1 VVQPETPVDALFVGW
16 EKQENLGLR
25 YVMAYLNA
33 HGLRAELAPFS
44 PLRPDGIQEAAAR
57 WRPALIGFSI
67 IFQYTLRE
75 FAEAMRRLRQ
85 GGVTAHFTAGGH
97 FPSLCPEQTLR
108 ELQPL
113 DSVVCF
119 EGEATALELL
129 RKLDRREEWGS
140 IRGLAYRDGGGVV
153 VNPPRPLIADLDSLP
168 WPVRGESP
176 QTCRGIPAAPMLAS
190 RGCLHD
196 CTFCSIRQFYGAAPG
211 ALRRTRSPRDVVAE
225 MRSLFLRQG
234 VRIFLFQDDDFAA
247 RTVHQR
253 RWVEEFLS
261 ELDARGLTGRIAWK
275 ISCRVDDVEE
285 ELMRECRRR
294 GLLAVYLGVE
304 SGTPE
309 GLRTLGK
316 RVSVEQNLQ
325 ALRTLKQ
332 AGLDYDMG
340 FMLFDP
346 DSSFAT
352 LRANLRFLRR
362 VAEVEGPPISFVK
375 MLPLAGTA
383 IQARL
388 AAENRLTG
396 DSLRPDYN
404 FLDRRLDYFYLFVI
418 LNFSRRNSDPEGL
431 VESLRQAYFDSVLVR
446 AFDLDPRGESYQA
459 ALRGVVDRANHS
471 ALDVLETA
479 LDLFEQ
485 CPDARA
491 AAIRWHEVQPLAAM
505 ERRAEGQIL
514 AELDSVLEEFNPALA
529 MAFRRSGVESAED
542 EECEEMGIL
551 AGS

>member
-1 VVQPETPVDALFVGW
+1 
-16 EKQENLGLR
+16 
-25 YVMAYLNA
+25 MAYLKS
-33 HGLRAELAPFS
+33 HGLRTELAPFS
-44 PLRPDGIQEAAAR
+44 PLRPDGILEAAAC

-67 IFQYTLRE
+67 IFQYNLRE
-75 FAEAMRRLRQ
+75 FAEAMSRLRR

-97 FPSLCPEQTLR
+97 FPSLCPEQTLL

-129 RKLDRREEWGS
+129 RKLDRREEWAS
-140 IRGLAYRDGGGVV
+140 IPGLAYRDGGRVV

-176 QTCRGIPAAPMLAS
+176 QICRGIPAAPMLAS

-196 CTFCSIRQFYGAAPG
+196 CSFCSIRQFYGAAPG

-225 MRSLFLRQG
+225 MSSLWRRQG

-247 RTVHQR
+247 RTIHQR

-261 ELDARGLTGRIAWK
+261 ELDAGGLTGRIAWK

-285 ELMRECRRR
+285 GLMRECRRR

-304 SGTPE
+304 SGNSE
-309 GLRTLGK
+309 GLHTLGK

-325 ALRTLKQ
+325 ALRALRQ
-332 AGLDYDMG
+332 AGLHYDMG

-346 DSSFAT
+346 DSSFGSV
-352 LRANLRFLRR
+352 RENLKFLRS
-362 VAEVEGPPISFVK
+362 VAKMEGPPISFVK

-396 DSLRPDYN
+396 DQLRPDYN

-418 LNFSRRNSDPEGL
+418 LNFSWRNSDPAGL
-431 VESLRQAYFDSVLVR
+431 VERLRQAYFDSVLVQ
-446 AFDLDPRGESYQA
+446 AFDLDPRGASYQA
-459 ALRGVVDRANHS
+459 ALRRVIDGANRS
-471 ALDVLETA
+471 VLDILETA
-479 LDLFEQ
+479 LGLFEES
-485 CPDARA
+485 PDAETA
-491 AAIRWHEVQPLAAM
+491 AMRWDEVRPLAAM
-505 ERRAEGQIL
+505 EHRAEKQIL
-514 AELDSVLEEFNPALA
+514 ADLDAVLEEYNPDLA
-529 MAFRRSGVESAED
+529 MTFRLSDVESVED
-542 EECEEMGIL
+542 EEVEATGIPGPVEEF
-551 AGS
+551 AG